1 MNKHTVLRTML
12 AVATVWVFAAC
23 EEFTEDDP
31 TFDYSAYEQ
40 EVNYTIEEIKE
51 DYATTISNS
60 SFKLVSEDKVF
71 EGYVVANDISGN
83 LYQTLVVRNGDQAI
97 VVSVNT
103 NSLYATYPVGTHVR
117 VNLNGLYV
125 GGYGAMAKI
134 GQPYYT
140 SSGNLRLGGMLT
152 QMASSNISIVGFN
165 AGADEV
171 EPYLIDE
178 SFLKTA
184 DKDEWAP
191 MLVKIEDVYI
201 RGLVVSGS
209 RRLVY
214 AMADDAD
221 SGNGVNDTILVG
233 STKLI
238 MRASVYADFAYDTI
252 PTGLV
257 DVYGVLTRYSSTWQL
272 QFRDIN
278 DILTD

>member
-1 MNKHTVLRTML
+1 MNKRTFLCMMMAVGML
-12 AVATVWVFAAC
+12 LPFAAC

-31 TFDYSAYEQ
+31 TFDYSEYALD
-40 EVNYTIEEIKE
+40 VNYTIEEIKA
-51 DYATTISNS
+51 DYATTIANS
-60 SFKLVSEDKVF
+60 SFKKVEEDKVF

-103 NSLYATYPVGTHVR
+103 SSLFATYPVGTHVR

-152 QMASSNISIVGFN
+152 QMAATNISIVGYN
-165 AGADEV
+165 AEADEV

-201 RGLVVSGS
+201 RGLVVNGE

-238 MRASVYADFAYDTI
+238 MRASTYADFAYDTI
-252 PTGLV
+252 PTDPV
-257 DVYGVLTRYSSTWQL
+257 DIYGVLTRYSSTWQL

>member
-1 MNKHTVLRTML
+1 MNKHTLLICVM
-12 AVATVWVFAAC
+12 AAMALSYACISC

-31 TFDYSAYEQ
+31 TFDYSAYAQ
-40 EVNYTIEEIKE
+40 EVNYTIEEIKA
-51 DYATTISNS
+51 DYATTIANS
-60 SFKLVSEDKVF
+60 SFKKVEEDKVF

-83 LYQTLVVRNGDQAI
+83 LYQTLVVRNGDAAI

-103 NSLYATYPVGTHVR
+103 NSLFATYPVGTHVQ

-152 QMASSNISIVGFN
+152 QMAETNITIVGFN
-165 AGADEV
+165 EGADEV

-184 DKDEWAP
+184 DKDDWAP

-201 RGLVVSGS
+201 RGLVVNGE

-214 AMADDAD
+214 ATADDAD
-221 SGNGVNDTILVG
+221 SGNGVNDTIIVG

-238 MRASVYADFAYDTI
+238 MRASTYADFAYDTI
-252 PTGLV
+252 PTGKV
-257 DVYGVLTRYSSTWQL
+257 DIYGVLTRYSSTWQL

-278 DILTD
+278 DILE

>member
-1 MNKHTVLRTML
+1 MSKHPFIYILM
-12 AVATVWVFAAC
+12 AVATAWTLCAC

-31 TFDYSAYEQ
+31 TFDYSDYEL
-40 EVNYTIEEIKE
+40 EVNYTIEEIKA
-51 DYATTISNS
+51 DYATTIANS
-60 SFKLVSEDKVF
+60 SFKKVEEDKIF

-103 NSLYATYPVGTHVR
+103 SSLFATYPVGTHVK

-152 QMASSNISIVGFN
+152 QMASTNISIVGFN
-165 AGADEV
+165 ESADEV

-201 RGLVVSGS
+201 RGLVVSGE
-209 RRLVY
+209 RRIVY

-221 SGNGVNDTILVG
+221 SGNGVNDTIIVG

-238 MRASVYADFAYDTI
+238 MRASIYADFAYDTI
-252 PTGLV
+252 PTEQV